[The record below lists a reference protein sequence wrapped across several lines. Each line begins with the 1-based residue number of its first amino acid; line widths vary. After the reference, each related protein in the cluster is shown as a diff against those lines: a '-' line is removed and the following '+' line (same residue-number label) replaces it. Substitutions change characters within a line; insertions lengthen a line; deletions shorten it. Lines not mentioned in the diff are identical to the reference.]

1 MLALLLSSSAL
12 TSTPSSGISI
22 GIVIGDPTGLSLKFW
37 GIGQNSALQ
46 VNIGGGG
53 FIGLMDLGVSGSLL
67 FHALLTRETP
77 INGYLG
83 VGAFVG
89 IKSNKGQEAVFG
101 ILVPLGLEFIF
112 TEVPLDLFI
121 EIPPVIGFTLEGNKI
136 EPINRYLT
144 FGIGLRF
151 ILK

>member
-1 MLALLLSSSAL
+1 MLALTLLSAL
-12 TSTPSSGISI
+12 TGTPSSGISI

-53 FIGLMDLGVSGSLL
+53 FVAPADLSVSGSLL

-83 VGAFVG
+83 VGAFAG
-89 IKSNKGQEAVFG
+89 INQGRRSDEAVFG
-101 ILVPLGLEFIF
+101 ILVPLGLEFILS
-112 TEVPLDLFI
+112 EVPLDLFI
-121 EIPPVIGFTLEGNKI
+121 EVPPVIGFTTNGDV
-136 EPINRYLT
+136 RAGLT

>member
-1 MLALLLSSSAL
+1 MLALTLLSAL
-12 TSTPSSGISI
+12 TGTPSSGISI

-53 FIGLMDLGVSGSLL
+53 FVAPADLSVSGSLL

-83 VGAFVG
+83 VGAFAG
-89 IKSNKGQEAVFG
+89 INQGRRVDEAVFG
-101 ILVPLGLEFIF
+101 ILVPLGLEFILS
-112 TEVPLDLFI
+112 EVPLDLFI
-121 EIPPVIGFTLEGNKI
+121 EVPPVIGFTTKGDV
-136 EPINRYLT
+136 RAGLT

>member
-1 MLALLLSSSAL
+1 M
-12 TSTPSSGISI
+12 
-22 GIVIGDPTGLSLKFW
+22 IGDPTGLSLKFW

-53 FIGLMDLGVSGSLL
+53 FVAPADLAVSGSLL

-83 VGAFVG
+83 VGALAG
-89 IKSNKGQEAVFG
+89 INQGRRGDGAVFG
-101 ILVPLGLEFIF
+101 ILVPLGLEFILS
-112 TEVPLDLFI
+112 EVPLDLFI
-121 EIPPVIGFTLEGNKI
+121 EVPPLIGFTTKGDV
-136 EPINRYLT
+136 RAGLT

-151 ILK
+151 VLK

>member
-1 MLALLLSSSAL
+1 MLALTLLSAL
-12 TSTPSSGISI
+12 TGTPSSGISI

-53 FIGLMDLGVSGSLL
+53 FVAPADLSVSGSLL

-83 VGAFVG
+83 VGAFAG
-89 IKSNKGQEAVFG
+89 INQRRHGDEAVFG
-101 ILVPLGLEFIF
+101 ILVPLGLEFILS
-112 TEVPLDLFI
+112 EVPLDLFI
-121 EIPPVIGFTLEGNKI
+121 EVPPVIGFTTKGDV
-136 EPINRYLT
+136 RAGLT

>member
-1 MLALLLSSSAL
+1 MLALFLSSAL

-53 FIGLMDLGVSGSLL
+53 FVAPADLSVSGSLL

-83 VGAFVG
+83 VGALAG
-89 IKSNKGQEAVFG
+89 INQGRHGDGAVFG
-101 ILVPLGLEFIF
+101 ILVPLGLEFILS
-112 TEVPLDLFI
+112 EVPLDIFM
-121 EIPPVIGFTLEGNKI
+121 EVPPVIGFTTKGKPLAN
-136 EPINRYLT
+136 LT
-144 FGIGLRF
+144 FGIGLRY

>member
-1 MLALLLSSSAL
+1 MLALTLLSAL
-12 TSTPSSGISI
+12 TGTPSSGISI

-53 FIGLMDLGVSGSLL
+53 FVAPADLSVSGSLL

-77 INGYLG
+77 LNGYLG
-83 VGAFVG
+83 VGAFAG
-89 IKSNKGQEAVFG
+89 INHGRHGDEAVFG
-101 ILVPLGLEFIF
+101 ILVPLGLEFILS
-112 TEVPLDLFI
+112 EVPLDIFM
-121 EIPPVIGFTLEGNKI
+121 EVSPVIGFTTNGDV
-136 EPINRYLT
+136 RADWT
-144 FGIGLRF
+144 FGIGLRY

>member
-1 MLALLLSSSAL
+1 M
-12 TSTPSSGISI
+12 
-22 GIVIGDPTGLSLKFW
+22 IGDPTGLSLKFW

-53 FIGLMDLGVSGSLL
+53 FVAPADLSVSGSLL

-83 VGAFVG
+83 VGALAG
-89 IKSNKGQEAVFG
+89 INQGRRSDEAVFG
-101 ILVPLGLEFIF
+101 ILVPLGLEFILS
-112 TEVPLDLFI
+112 EVPLDIFM
-121 EIPPVIGFTLEGNKI
+121 EVPPVIGFTTNGKVDAN
-136 EPINRYLT
+136 LT

>member
-1 MLALLLSSSAL
+1 M
-12 TSTPSSGISI
+12 
-22 GIVIGDPTGLSLKFW
+22 KFW

-53 FIGLMDLGVSGSLL
+53 FVAPADLAVSGSLF

-83 VGAFVG
+83 VGAFAG
-89 IKSNKGQEAVFG
+89 INQGRRGDGAVFG
-101 ILVPLGLEFIF
+101 ILVPLGLEFILS
-112 TEVPLDLFI
+112 EVPLDLFI
-121 EIPPVIGFTLEGNKI
+121 EVPPVIGFTTKGDV
-136 EPINRYLT
+136 RAGLT

>member
-1 MLALLLSSSAL
+1 MLALFLLSAL
-12 TSTPSSGISI
+12 TGIPSSGISI

-46 VNIGGGG
+46 VNVGGGG
-53 FIGLMDLGVSGSLL
+53 FVAPADLAVSGSLL

-83 VGAFVG
+83 VGALAG
-89 IKSNKGQEAVFG
+89 INQGKRGNNAVFG
-101 ILVPLGLEFIF
+101 ILVPLGLEFILS
-112 TEVPLDLFI
+112 EVPLDIFMDVS
-121 EIPPVIGFTLEGNKI
+121 PFIGFPTKEKSLANLTL
-136 EPINRYLT
+136 
-144 FGIGLRF
+144 GIGLRY

>member
-1 MLALLLSSSAL
+1 
-12 TSTPSSGISI
+12 
-22 GIVIGDPTGLSLKFW
+22 VIGDPTGLSLKFW

-53 FIGLMDLGVSGSLL
+53 FFVPADLSVSGSLL

-83 VGAFVG
+83 VGAFAG
-89 IKSNKGQEAVFG
+89 IKKHEKQDNEAVFG
-101 ILVPLGLEFIF
+101 ILVPLGLEFILS
-112 TEVPLDLFI
+112 EVPLDIFM
-121 EIPPVIGFTLEGNKI
+121 EVSPFIGFPTKEKSLAN
-136 EPINRYLT
+136 LT
-144 FGIGLRF
+144 FGIGLRY

>member
-1 MLALLLSSSAL
+1 
-12 TSTPSSGISI
+12 
-22 GIVIGDPTGLSLKFW
+22 VIGDPTGLSLKFW

-53 FIGLMDLGVSGSLL
+53 FVAPADLAVSGSLL

-83 VGAFVG
+83 VGALAG
-89 IKSNKGQEAVFG
+89 INQGRRGDGAVFG
-101 ILVPLGLEFIF
+101 ILVPLGLEFILS
-112 TEVPLDLFI
+112 EVPLDLFI
-121 EIPPVIGFTLEGNKI
+121 EVPPLIGFTTKGDV
-136 EPINRYLT
+136 RAGLT

-151 ILK
+151 VLK

>member
-1 MLALLLSSSAL
+1 MLALFLSSAL
-12 TSTPSSGISI
+12 TGTPSSGISI

-53 FIGLMDLGVSGSLL
+53 FFVPADLLINGSLL

-83 VGAFVG
+83 VGAFAG
-89 IKSNKGQEAVFG
+89 IKKHEKQGNEAVFG
-101 ILVPLGLEFIF
+101 ILVPLGLELILS
-112 TEVPLDLFI
+112 EVPLDIFM
-121 EIPPVIGFTLEGNKI
+121 EVSPVIGFTTKGDVA
-136 EPINRYLT
+136 RGLT
-144 FGIGLRF
+144 FGIGLRY

>member
-1 MLALLLSSSAL
+1 MLALFLSSAL
-12 TSTPSSGISI
+12 TGTPSSGISI

-53 FIGLMDLGVSGSLL
+53 FVAPADLAVSGSLF

-83 VGAFVG
+83 VGAFAG
-89 IKSNKGQEAVFG
+89 INRGRRSDKAVFG
-101 ILVPLGLEFIF
+101 ILVPLGLEFILSD
-112 TEVPLDLFI
+112 VPLDIFM
-121 EIPPVIGFTLEGNKI
+121 EVSPFIGFPTKGEPLADLTL
-136 EPINRYLT
+136 
-144 FGIGLRF
+144 GIGLRY

>member
-1 MLALLLSSSAL
+1 M
-12 TSTPSSGISI
+12 
-22 GIVIGDPTGLSLKFW
+22 IGDPTGLSLKFW

-53 FIGLMDLGVSGSLL
+53 FVAPADLAVSGSLL

-83 VGAFVG
+83 VGAFAG
-89 IKSNKGQEAVFG
+89 INQGRRGDGAVFG
-101 ILVPLGLEFIF
+101 ILVPLGLEFILS
-112 TEVPLDLFI
+112 EVPLDLFI
-121 EIPPVIGFTLEGNKI
+121 EVPPLIGFTTKGDV
-136 EPINRYLT
+136 RAGLT

-151 ILK
+151 VLK

>member
-1 MLALLLSSSAL
+1 
-12 TSTPSSGISI
+12 
-22 GIVIGDPTGLSLKFW
+22 VIGDPTGLSLKFW

-53 FIGLMDLGVSGSLL
+53 FVAPADLSVSGSLL
-67 FHALLTRETP
+67 FHALLTKETP

-83 VGAFVG
+83 VGAFAG
-89 IKSNKGQEAVFG
+89 INQGRHGDKAVFG
-101 ILVPLGLEFIF
+101 ILVPLGLEFILS
-112 TEVPLDLFI
+112 EVPLDLFI
-121 EIPPVIGFTLEGNKI
+121 EVPPVMGFTTNGDV
-136 EPINRYLT
+136 RASLT

>member
-1 MLALLLSSSAL
+1 
-12 TSTPSSGISI
+12 
-22 GIVIGDPTGLSLKFW
+22 VIGDPTGLSLKFW

-53 FIGLMDLGVSGSLL
+53 FVAPADLSVSGSLL

-83 VGAFVG
+83 VGALAG
-89 IKSNKGQEAVFG
+89 INQGKRGNNAVFG
-101 ILVPLGLEFIF
+101 ILVPLGLEFILS
-112 TEVPLDLFI
+112 EVPLDIFMDVS
-121 EIPPVIGFTLEGNKI
+121 PFIGFPTKEKSLANLTL
-136 EPINRYLT
+136 
-144 FGIGLRF
+144 GIGLRY